1 MTYDLP
7 ILPGFSS
14 RAVLLVRKL
23 DLPSASGVADA
34 QWEHFQLAH
43 LSDDSVFRIE
53 DKSRQIAWSFTA
65 AAEAV
70 ADAILTG
77 VGTIFVSINQ
87 EEAAEKIR
95 YARQIDEY
103 LSLTDKPKLIR
114 DSIMSLE
121 YDNGARLISLPSR
134 PPRGKARMNVV
145 LDEFAHVQRD
155 RDIYTAALP
164 VISKGGRLRIGS
176 SPRGASGVFWELYMQ
191 RLRKYPGY
199 QRKRT
204 EWWKVSAFCVNVTEA
219 CRLAPGMTTAER
231 VELFGN
237 ERIQAIFANM
247 PEDDFQQEYECTFVD
262 ETTAWISWDL
272 IRRNQEAF
280 ENSHMRWYRASNV
293 DDALALIPLVLEA
306 ISDGHMEP
314 SLAGGIDIGR
324 KKDLSELFAV
334 GRTTD
339 GRMPLRI
346 AVSLDRV
353 EFDDQAAC
361 FTQLIERLPFT
372 NVLVDQ
378 TGIGN
383 QLAEHL
389 EKTGK
394 ATGVTFTNERKA
406 LWAIEAKLQAERGNV
421 PLPPDREIAYQVHSI
436 RKTTTAARNEVY
448 DTEANEKHHAD
459 KFWAWALAIYAAQ
472 GSAASFVV
480 RYT

>member
-1 MTYDLP
+1 MKQLS
-7 ILPGFSS
+7 L
-14 RAVLLVRKL
+14 RAEYLLDSL
-23 DLPSASGVADA
+23 DLPAATGVEDA
-34 QWEHFQLAH
+34 QWEHFQLQH
-43 LSDDSVFRIE
+43 LSDDSTFRIE
-53 DKSRQIAWSFTA
+53 NKARQIAWSWTV
-65 AAEAV
+65 AAEAI
-70 ADAILTG
+70 AEAHLQGD
-77 VGTIFVSINQ
+77 GTIFVSINQ

-95 YARQIDEY
+95 YARQIHEAI
-103 LSLTDKPKLIR
+103 SLAGTPRLIR
-114 DSIMSLE
+114 DSVMSME
-121 YDNGARLISLPSR
+121 FDNGARLISLPSR

-155 RDIYTAALP
+155 RDVYTAALP

-176 SPRGASGVFWELYMQ
+176 SPRGASGVFWEVAEQ
-191 RLRKYPGY
+191 KLRKYPGY
-199 QRKRT
+199 RRKRT
-204 EWWKVSAFCVNVTEA
+204 PWWEVAAFCVNVAAARKQAPALTTEQ
-219 CRLAPGMTTAER
+219 R

-237 ERIQAIFANM
+237 DRIRAIYANM
-247 PEDDFQQEYECTFVD
+247 PEDDFRQEYECEIVD

-280 ENSHMRWYRASNV
+280 EAGHMRWYRASNV

-306 ISDGHMEP
+306 IAEGQIEA

-324 KKDLSELFAV
+324 KKDLSELVAI

-361 FTQLIERLPFT
+361 FTQMIERLPFT

-394 ATGVTFTNERKA
+394 ATGVTFTNQTKA
-406 LWAIEAKLQAERGNV
+406 LWAIEAKLQAERSNV

-459 KFWAWALAIYAAQ
+459 KFWAWSLAIYAAQ